1 MAEVEGG
8 KIEDKLK
15 RYYESRKQ
23 YHRIKILKEL
33 YLEN

>member
-1 MAEVEGG
+1 MAEVEQG
-8 KIEDKLK
+8 KVDDLVRK
-15 RYYESRKQ
+15 YYESRKQ